1 MLSVRTVSMCGLDHL
16 LEIVMKDR
24 AFEDDAARKLM
35 LETFE
40 ALGLENEV
48 ANDFRYQLQ
57 MILFV

>member
-1 MLSVRTVSMCGLDHL
+1 MCGLDHL